1 MQREGGRE
9 QTGEEK
15 GDWAGAAIG
24 DQKGTVRQ
32 STRDWEGTVRQSSG
46 DQKGTVRRSTR
57 DREGLCANASLE
69 VSPVKV
75 HRHHTE
81 PTEGEEP
88 AMGSQIRQGA
98 FLIRGHVLC
107 TRRSW

>member
-1 MQREGGRE
+1 MTGQEQPGG
-9 QTGEEK
+9 
-15 GDWAGAAIG
+15 AGVAIG
-24 DQKGTVRQ
+24 NQKCTVRQ

-57 DREGLCANASLE
+57 DREGVCANASLE

-88 AMGSQIRQGA
+88 AMGRQIRQGA

-107 TRRSW
+107 TCRSW

>member
-1 MQREGGRE
+1 MQIVGGRE

-15 GDWAGAAIG
+15 VTGQERPGGAEAVSG

-32 STRDWEGTVRQSSG
+32 STRDQ
-46 DQKGTVRRSTR
+46 
-57 DREGLCANASLE
+57 EGLCANTSLE
-69 VSPVKV
+69 VSPGKV
-75 HRHHTE
+75 HWCHTE

-88 AMGSQIRQGA
+88 AMGSQIRQGD

-107 TRRSW
+107 TLRSW